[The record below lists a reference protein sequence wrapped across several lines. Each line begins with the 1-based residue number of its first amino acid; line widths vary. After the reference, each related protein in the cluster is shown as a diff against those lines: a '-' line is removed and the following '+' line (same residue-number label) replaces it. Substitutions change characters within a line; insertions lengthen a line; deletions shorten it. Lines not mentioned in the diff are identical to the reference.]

1 VTRPP
6 DDPEPTDE
14 LRLPVPGPADRP
26 LVDQPTERVGMPA
39 VQPDPT
45 RPVGAVDPGR
55 HRRTAYLVTALV
67 LLVLAVG
74 VVAVLVWG

>member
-6 DDPEPTDE
+6 DDPEPTHE
-14 LRLPVPGPADRP
+14 LPVPAPGPAEPP
-26 LVDQPTERVGMPA
+26 LVDLPTEKVGMPA

-45 RPVGAVDPGR
+45 TPLAPAPSGG
-55 HRRTAYLVTALV
+55 HRRTAVLVTALV
-67 LLVLAVG
+67 LLVLAVM

>member
-1 VTRPP
+1 MTRPP

-14 LRLPVPGPADRP
+14 LRLPVPGPAEPP
-26 LVDQPTERVGMPA
+26 LVDLPTEQVGMPA

-45 RPVGAVDPGR
+45 KPVVVPPGA
-55 HRRTAYLVTALV
+55 HRRTAVLVTALV
-67 LLVLAVG
+67 LLVLAVM